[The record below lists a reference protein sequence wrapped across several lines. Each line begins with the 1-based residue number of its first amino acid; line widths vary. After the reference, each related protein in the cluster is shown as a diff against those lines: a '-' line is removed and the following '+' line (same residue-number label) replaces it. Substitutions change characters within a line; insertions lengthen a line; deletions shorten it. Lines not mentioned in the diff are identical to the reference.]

1 MIVMQ
6 EIKQILFVTLL
17 FTSCINEDDSLI
29 NNQVEINSSNNF
41 YKVSLAEADKYAN
54 DILDDLAGTTSTLSV
69 KRKLVIAEYKVL
81 SHKTRSSF
89 SDLPDTVLY
98 LLNYDKGFALL
109 GADKRL
115 ARIYAISNEGELH
128 FSDTTFNKPLAI
140 VLNGINENI
149 INTLIAANSPYSKP
163 LRILPDGYEAKLV
176 LYKKVD
182 PILWPYVR
190 TWSQDAPYNKY
201 CFTADGVQAVAGCS
215 PLAIAQI
222 MSYYSWPQTIGNTY
236 LPWRSMKKKGADDKI
251 ATLIRYLGN
260 ADLLNSQYGIKETVT
275 KLNAQKRT
283 FEALGYNC
291 DEYTT
296 YFDPYYA
303 IQWLSGT
310 LESNLNQRG
319 PVLMYGL
326 SSGKSTGHNWVIDG
340 YLLNDIYTRRAG
352 STDESAWVKYAHDFE
367 LFHCVWGWGGKS
379 NGYYCFSSKYAF
391 SGKPIFT
398 GVPDDNDRDI
408 VCNYSAPL

>member
-54 DILDDLAGTTSTLSV
+54 DILEDLAGTTSTRSV
-69 KRKLVIAEYKVL
+69 KRKLVNVEYKVF
-81 SHKTRSSF
+81 SHKTRRSF

-98 LLNYDKGFALL
+98 
-109 GADKRL
+109 
-115 ARIYAISNEGELH
+115 
-128 FSDTTFNKPLAI
+128 
-140 VLNGINENI
+140 
-149 INTLIAANSPYSKP
+149 
-163 LRILPDGYEAKLV
+163 
-176 LYKKVD
+176 
-182 PILWPYVR
+182 
-190 TWSQDAPYNKY
+190 
-201 CFTADGVQAVAGCS
+201 
-215 PLAIAQI
+215 
-222 MSYYSWPQTIGNTY
+222 
-236 LPWRSMKKKGADDKI
+236 
-251 ATLIRYLGN
+251 
-260 ADLLNSQYGIKETVT
+260 LLNSQYGIKETVT

-310 LESNLNQRG
+310 LESNINQRG
-319 PVLMYGL
+319 PVLMSGL
-326 SSGKSTGHNWVIDG
+326 SPGKSTGHNWVIDG

-408 VCNYSAPL
+408 VYVFDKNIKCMVGFKIRK